1 MSCNSFNTIPT
12 FKECAGK
19 DCHNQGTI
27 KLKIKFIKKFG
38 LFCESCTLELKTLDL
53 IDEDDIGGFKE
64 T

>member
-1 MSCNSFNTIPT
+1 MSYNSFNTIPT
-12 FKECAGK
+12 FKEYAGK

-38 LFCESCTLELKTLDL
+38 LFCNSCTLELKILDL
-53 IDEDDIGGFKE
+53 IDEDNMGGFKE

>member
-1 MSCNSFNTIPT
+1 MSCNLFNTSPT

-38 LFCESCTLELKTLDL
+38 LFCEACTLELKILDL
-53 IDEDDIGGFKE
+53 SDEDNIGGFKE